1 MKSAVK
7 ILVVLLLSP
16 LVPLISRAQCTS
28 GVSACAQA
36 VPHFVKFSGVLKNA
50 TGVPRT
56 GVVAIRFV
64 VYDAE
69 SGGTPLWQEAQD
81 LRLDEQGHY
90 EVMLGVVGG
99 EGIPSELF
107 TSGEPRWL
115 GVQPLL
121 PGEEEQPRVLL
132 VSVPYALEAGD
143 AQTLGGLPASAFIK
157 APTAAAEST
166 SGSNAAAPVAV
177 LGTGA
182 INGTPS
188 SSSTAQA
195 AAQVAVTTPGGTA
208 TSIPVFSTSTSLV
221 NSQITDQNGMVSLQ
235 NLSNILFAD
244 RFPGGVP
251 DAVKACPQNGCIIYA
266 LSPNVNLNLG
276 TIDPGS
282 KAITIYL
289 GPYTYTVNQITLR
302 KAFKII
308 GMGASGG
315 SGSAACNATTP
326 CNGTA
331 MQSINGNNPVFVL
344 PQASNA
350 AATNVMLSGF
360 RVYGSAGN
368 TSEDGFL
375 LDSSTTINS
384 GLWYSTIDDVYLQGF
399 AGIAIHIKG
408 RPNDFG
414 SICQWVLFNNVVAWR
429 TAGGGNALRLEGGV
443 FELRFRNCE
452 FDGQATG
459 DGTNIYIGGL
469 AGGQSGYPLS
479 ITFEGL
485 VTQQAGT
492 AVQIDG
498 ATHLTFY
505 NSHHEKLWGVYQ
517 INDDFGIWTQGL
529 TIAESYFAG
538 DVGSNGGTGFL
549 LNVGTTV
556 ANGISFVHN
565 TILGQP
571 DAVIKGT
578 NLASISYQD
587 NLFQNVIYEGS
598 GAGTLNVPPTSGIT
612 TQLGPATIINIQG
625 AHTIGL
631 NPSAMPITTIR
642 STLGPGE
649 MVTFFTLAGP
659 VVFSSGG
666 NINLTGSAS
675 VAINGSITFVRND
688 LMGGLQ
694 WTPVS
699 QWPPPL
705 GR

>member
-1 MKSAVK
+1 
-7 ILVVLLLSP
+7 
-16 LVPLISRAQCTS
+16 
-28 GVSACAQA
+28 
-36 VPHFVKFSGVLKNA
+36 
-50 TGVPRT
+50 
-56 GVVAIRFV
+56 
-64 VYDAE
+64 
-69 SGGTPLWQEAQD
+69 
-81 LRLDEQGHY
+81 
-90 EVMLGVVGG
+90 
-99 EGIPSELF
+99 
-107 TSGEPRWL
+107 
-115 GVQPLL
+115 
-121 PGEEEQPRVLL
+121 
-132 VSVPYALEAGD
+132 
-143 AQTLGGLPASAFIK
+143 
-157 APTAAAEST
+157 
-166 SGSNAAAPVAV
+166 
-177 LGTGA
+177 
-182 INGTPS
+182 
-188 SSSTAQA
+188 
-195 AAQVAVTTPGGTA
+195 
-208 TSIPVFSTSTSLV
+208 
-221 NSQITDQNGMVSLQ
+221 
-235 NLSNILFAD
+235 
-244 RFPGGVP
+244 
-251 DAVKACPQNGCIIYA
+251 
-266 LSPNVNLNLG
+266 
-276 TIDPGS
+276 
-282 KAITIYL
+282 
-289 GPYTYTVNQITLR
+289 
-302 KAFKII
+302 
-308 GMGASGG
+308 
-315 SGSAACNATTP
+315 
-326 CNGTA
+326 

-675 VAINGSITFVRND
+675 TASRPSNRSERRLWIH
-688 LMGGLQ
+688 
-694 WTPVS
+694 
-699 QWPPPL
+699 
-705 GR
+705 